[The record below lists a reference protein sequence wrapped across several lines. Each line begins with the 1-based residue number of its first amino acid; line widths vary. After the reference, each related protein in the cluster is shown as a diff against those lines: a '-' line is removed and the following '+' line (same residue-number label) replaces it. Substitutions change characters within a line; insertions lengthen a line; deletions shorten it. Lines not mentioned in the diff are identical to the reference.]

1 MANFGLAF
9 ETVLVIAL
17 TYIHGLNI
25 GLGTRQLA
33 SPHFAI
39 PGFMYFCAL
48 FWVDQLRK
56 VMIRNGIKKIGHK
69 IRYDGFLAQNQ
80 IY

>member
-1 MANFGLAF
+1 MCVVCTQWANLLVCKTITLSLSQQGMVNQMANFGLAF
-9 ETVLVIAL
+9 ETVLVITL

-39 PGFMYFCAL
+39 PGFMYFCTL
-48 FWVDQLRK
+48 FWVD
-56 VMIRNGIKKIGHK
+56 
-69 IRYDGFLAQNQ
+69 
-80 IY
+80 